1 MDPDSL
7 AHLEEEREFLLRSLR
22 DLERER
28 EAGDIE
34 DGDYRTLRDDY
45 TARTASVA
53 LAIDEGR
60 AQLPPPPARN
70 ARRLVAT
77 VVAVAVVALG
87 AGVLVARASGERVAG
102 RPGSGSLP
110 TGDTEQLAQA
120 RVALNEGNVV
130 EAVKTYDRVLK
141 TNPRNPEALAYRGW
155 ILRLAAVS
163 GGAFDQK
170 LWQQGLASI
179 ERAIAV
185 DPSYPDAHFF
195 RGLILYRDRHDA
207 TGAAAELQKFL
218 GLNPPPDMV
227 APVRQLLGEV
237 TATVAAGSGP

>member
-1 MDPDSL
+1 M
-7 AHLEEEREFLLRSLR
+7 
-22 DLERER
+22 
-28 EAGDIE
+28 
-34 DGDYRTLRDDY
+34 
-45 TARTASVA
+45 
-53 LAIDEGR
+53 
-60 AQLPPPPARN
+60 
-70 ARRLVAT
+70 
-77 VVAVAVVALG
+77 
-87 AGVLVARASGERVAG
+87 
-102 RPGSGSLP
+102 
-110 TGDTEQLAQA
+110 
-120 RVALNEGNVV
+120 V

-163 GGAFDQK
+163 GGAFDRK